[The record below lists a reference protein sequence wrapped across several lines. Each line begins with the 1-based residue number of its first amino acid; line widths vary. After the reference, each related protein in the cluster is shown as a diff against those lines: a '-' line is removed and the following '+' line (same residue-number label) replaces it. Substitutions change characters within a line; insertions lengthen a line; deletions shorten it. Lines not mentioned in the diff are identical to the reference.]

1 MGLITKT
8 SGIAYD
14 KSKEEFEFIIFFFF
28 LDLFSTLSVAKI
40 FSSSVFERYK
50 NRKKEASI
58 KRYYLFVR

>member
-1 MGLITKT
+1 MTK
-8 SGIAYD
+8 ARRNLNLLY
-14 KSKEEFEFIIFFFF
+14 FFFF